1 MKPEKKKLNFFLDVD
16 GTLLPVG
23 KGVPESAEKALEKA
37 KALGYRL
44 FFCTGRSRNELSEKV
59 KYLPFDGG
67 VFSAGACVMFHNR
80 IIMQKYASN
89 EQKKLFFEAV
99 DKYNLLC
106 FSQGPE
112 ATYTTEEAVDFYNFL
127 TRSIYSGTTDLEG
140 FRLVSRF
147 PDDVPLIKSYIM
159 SKEGRVLEARRALEG
174 PFHCVNN
181 TTGLPEINAAEVM
194 VAGISKGFGM
204 EWLINFLG
212 EGLETSVGIG
222 DGEND
227 LEMIEKCRLGIAMGN
242 SDRALKVRADFVTTD
257 IGDDGLSNAIEY
269 ALNVLG
275 SQA

>member
-37 KALGYRL
+37 KALGHRL

-275 SQA
+275 SQS